1 MAKSKLT
8 DKLIIAM
15 PIIVA
20 VIALCVLL
28 FIGGKKTEGFTSVL
42 EQKDNLIATSFTT
55 SNENLPQDSN
65 NLQQVGF
72 DNPNLMDSN
81 RIINDSTGQ
90 ERKCKDGYYF
100 KQDINENNLFY
111 WACGDKC
118 EGGQNL
124 TDAYCKC
131 ACINQRQETNTF
143 NPSLKSKV
151 VLNDTYVIKQIH
163 IKGVTGNFRIG
174 VKNSAR
180 NKISYVSSLELN
192 HENISE
198 IFADNSPR
206 FVMMTMF
213 NSTDD
218 FKDLNP
224 KDIYG
229 NDLVGDEIIVFTDI
243 SVGDASNIFIM
254 GHLENEHYHDKHDT
268 QKLERNTNGNVGY
281 DIIQTYKTELEK
293 ISNETRKPYGITKMI
308 IPVNEKT
315 NIKVL
320 FQNNY
325 SNNSFT
331 FEGPLPNREF
341 IVTPEY
347 NTIFFHHT
355 LLADKIV
362 VIDTATGDVITSG
375 VEIYGYTPSI
385 DDVNRFKLEYN
396 LTDVRGSI
404 NPDDVCP
411 SLDQY
416 MNDQLNSEIV
426 IDAMEYQDKINMEKM
441 KLSNNKAS
449 MLTLLEQEEEIH
461 KLERMINKIDDLHQ
475 QRKHTTNA
483 LNALHLRRQ
492 MDEVLKLRDVLDNR
506 IALRE
511 QNTIN
516 IPVDI
521 NKVKV
526 VDKDD
531 EQTSE
536 NLDVFADIPLSKEE
550 DMKI

>member
-8 DKLIIAM
+8 DKLIIAV

-20 VIALCVLL
+20 VIIVIVLL
-28 FIGGKKTEGFTSVL
+28 FMGWKKTEGFTSGL

-55 SNENLPQDSN
+55 LNENLPRDSNN

-72 DNPNLMDSN
+72 DNPNTENVNESAVAMGTETTSA
-81 RIINDSTGQ
+81 STEEQ
-90 ERKCKDGYYF
+90 V
-100 KQDINENNLFY
+100 LS
-111 WACGDKC
+111 
-118 EGGQNL
+118 
-124 TDAYCKC
+124 
-131 ACINQRQETNTF
+131 NTF
-143 NPSLKSKV
+143 TASSKSKV
-151 VLNDTYVIKQIH
+151 VLKDNYVIKQIH
-163 IKGVTGNFRIG
+163 SKGITGNFRIG
-174 VKNSAR
+174 VKNTAR

-192 HENISE
+192 HEAITE
-198 IFADNSPR
+198 VFADNSPKY
-206 FVMMTMF
+206 VMMTMF
-213 NSTDD
+213 NSTNE
-218 FKDLNP
+218 FKDLSP
-224 KDIYG
+224 TDIYG
-229 NDLVGDEIIVFTDI
+229 NELVGDEIIFFTDNN
-243 SVGDASNIFIM
+243 VGNNINIFIM
-254 GHLENEHYHDKHDT
+254 GHLENEHYHNKHDT
-268 QKLERNTNGNVGY
+268 QKLDRTTEGNVGY
-281 DIIQTYKTELEK
+281 DIIQIDKTVLEK
-293 ISNETRKPYGITKMI
+293 PSTKTQKPYGITKMK
-308 IPVNEKT
+308 IPVEEET

-341 IVTPEY
+341 IVTPIY
-347 NTIFFHHT
+347 NTIFFHNT
-355 LLADKIV
+355 LLANKVIV
-362 VIDTATGDVITSG
+362 MNTADDSIISED

-385 DDVNRFKLEYN
+385 DDINRFKLEYN

-449 MLTLLEQEEEIH
+449 MLTLLEQEEEIQ
-461 KLERMINKIDDLHQ
+461 KLERMINKIDGLHQ

-506 IALRE
+506 ISLRQ

-516 IPVDI
+516 IPVDV

-526 VDKDD
+526 VDNDE
-531 EQTSE
+531 EQTPE
-536 NLDVFADIPLSKEE
+536 NLDVFADIPISKEE
-550 DMKI
+550 DMKL

>member
-8 DKLIIAM
+8 DKLIIAI

-20 VIALCVLL
+20 VIGLCVLL
-28 FIGGKKTEGFTSVL
+28 FMGWKKTEGFTSVL

-55 SNENLPQDSN
+55 INENLPQDSN

-81 RIINDSTGQ
+81 RIINDNTGQ

-124 TDAYCKC
+124 TDVYCNC

-151 VLNDTYVIKQIH
+151 VLKDTYVIKQIH
-163 IKGVTGNFRIG
+163 SKGVTGNFRIG

-192 HENISE
+192 HEAITE
-198 IFADNSPR
+198 VFADNSPR
-206 FVMMTMF
+206 YVMMTMF

-218 FKDLNP
+218 FKDLTP
-224 KDIYG
+224 TDIYG
-229 NDLVGDEIIVFTDI
+229 NELVGDEIIIFTDNRV
-243 SVGDASNIFIM
+243 SNASNNIFIM

-268 QKLERNTNGNVGY
+268 QKLDNTTVGY
-281 DIIQTYKTELEK
+281 DIIKNNKLVLEK
-293 ISNETRKPYGITKMI
+293 PSTETQKPYGITKMVL
-308 IPVNEKT
+308 PVTKET

-341 IVTPEY
+341 IVTQDY

-355 LLADKIV
+355 LLANKVIV
-362 VIDTATGDVITSG
+362 MNTADDSVISDTNLEV
-375 VEIYGYTPSI
+375 YGYTPSI

-449 MLTLLEQEEEIH
+449 MLTLLEQQEEIQ
-461 KLERMINKIDDLHQ
+461 KLERMINKIDGLHQ

-506 IALRE
+506 ISLRE

-516 IPVDI
+516 IPVDV

-526 VDKDD
+526 VNNDE
-531 EQTSE
+531 EQTPE

-550 DMKI
+550 DMKL

>member
-1 MAKSKLT
+1 MTKSRLSS
-8 DKLIIAM
+8 KLIIAI

-20 VIALCVLL
+20 VVILCVLL
-28 FIGGKKTEGFTSVL
+28 FMGLKKYEGFNTNL
-42 EQKDNLIATSFTT
+42 NQIDNVIATSFTSKDIIPT
-55 SNENLPQDSN
+55 DVNT

-72 DNPNLMDSN
+72 DNKESN
-81 RIINDSTGQ
+81 KESST
-90 ERKCKDGYYF
+90 ESPTTPFTPTY
-100 KQDINENNLFY
+100 
-111 WACGDKC
+111 
-118 EGGQNL
+118 
-124 TDAYCKC
+124 
-131 ACINQRQETNTF
+131 
-143 NPSLKSKV
+143 KSKV
-151 VLNDTYVIKQIH
+151 VLKDTYVIKQIH
-163 IKGVTGNFRIG
+163 ITNITGNFRIG
-174 VKNSAR
+174 VKNSSR

-192 HENISE
+192 KNAISE
-198 IFADNSPR
+198 VFANNSPKY
-206 FVMMTMF
+206 VMMTMF
-213 NSTDD
+213 NSTGE

-224 KDIYG
+224 VDIYG
-229 NDLVGDEIIVFTDI
+229 NELVGDEIIFYTDNNN
-243 SVGDASNIFIM
+243 DSNSDSKIYIM
-254 GHLENEHYHDKHDT
+254 GHLENEHFHDKHDT
-268 QKLERNTNGNVGY
+268 QKLERGNTGNVGY
-281 DIIQTYKTELEK
+281 DIIQSDKTVLEK
-293 ISNETRKPYGITKMI
+293 PSLDTETPFGITKMVI
-308 IPVNEKT
+308 SVEKNT

-355 LLADKIV
+355 LLANKIV
-362 VIDTATGDVITSG
+362 VINTNTTDDTKFNTNDIEV
-375 VEIYGYTPSI
+375 YGYTPSI

-416 MNDQLNSEIV
+416 MNDQLSSEIV

-449 MLTLLEQEEEIH
+449 MLTLLEQEEEIK
-461 KLERMINKIDDLHQ
+461 KLERMINKIDNLHE

-492 MDEVLKLRDVLDNR
+492 MDEVLKLRDVLDSR
-506 IALRE
+506 IAIQE
-511 QNTIN
+511 KNTIN

-521 NKVKV
+521 NRVQV
-526 VDKDD
+526 IDD
-531 EQTSE
+531 TEEKSDD
-536 NLDVFADIPLSKEE
+536 NLDVFADIPISKEE
-550 DMKI
+550 DMKLK

>member
-8 DKLIIAM
+8 DKLIIAI

-20 VIALCVLL
+20 VIGLCVLL
-28 FIGGKKTEGFTSVL
+28 FMGWKKTEGFTSEL

-55 SNENLPQDSN
+55 INENLPRDSN
-65 NLQQVGF
+65 NNIQQVGF
-72 DNPNLMDSN
+72 DNPNTENVNESAVAMGTETISVG
-81 RIINDSTGQ
+81 SEGQ
-90 ERKCKDGYYF
+90 VPS
-100 KQDINENNLFY
+100 
-111 WACGDKC
+111 
-118 EGGQNL
+118 
-124 TDAYCKC
+124 
-131 ACINQRQETNTF
+131 NTF

-151 VLNDTYVIKQIH
+151 VLKDTYVIKQIH
-163 IKGVTGNFRIG
+163 SKGVTGNFRIG

-192 HENISE
+192 HESVSE
-198 IFADNSPR
+198 VFADNSPR
-206 FVMMTMF
+206 YVMMTMF
-213 NSTDD
+213 NSPDE
-218 FKDLNP
+218 FKDLTP
-224 KDIYG
+224 TDIYG
-229 NDLVGDEIIVFTDI
+229 NELVGDEIIVFTDNSI
-243 SVGDASNIFIM
+243 GYASNIFIM

-268 QKLERNTNGNVGY
+268 QKLERTTSGNVGY
-281 DIIQTYKTELEK
+281 DIIQTDKTVFEK
-293 ISNETRKPYGITKMI
+293 PSTQTQKPYGITKMVL
-308 IPVNEKT
+308 PVTKET

-341 IVTPEY
+341 IVTQDY

-355 LLADKIV
+355 LLANKVIV
-362 VIDTATGDVITSG
+362 MNTADDSVITDTNLE
-375 VEIYGYTPSI
+375 VYGYTPSI

-416 MNDQLNSEIV
+416 MNDQLSSEIV

-449 MLTLLEQEEEIH
+449 MLTLLEQEEEIQ
-461 KLERMINKIDDLHQ
+461 KLERMINKIDGLHQ

-506 IALRE
+506 IAVRE

-516 IPVDI
+516 IPVDV

-526 VDKDD
+526 VDNNE
-531 EQTSE
+531 EQTPE

-550 DMKI
+550 DMKL

>member
-8 DKLIIAM
+8 DKLIIAI

-20 VIALCVLL
+20 VIGLCVLL
-28 FIGGKKTEGFTSVL
+28 FMGWKKTEGFTSEV

-55 SNENLPQDSN
+55 INEKLPRDSNN

-72 DNPNLMDSN
+72 DNLNIENVNESAVAMGTETTSAGTETTSAGTETTSAGTETTN
-81 RIINDSTGQ
+81 AGTEGQ
-90 ERKCKDGYYF
+90 VPS
-100 KQDINENNLFY
+100 
-111 WACGDKC
+111 
-118 EGGQNL
+118 
-124 TDAYCKC
+124 
-131 ACINQRQETNTF
+131 NTF

-151 VLNDTYVIKQIH
+151 VLKDTYVIKQIH
-163 IKGVTGNFRIG
+163 CKGITGNFRIG
-174 VKNSAR
+174 VKNTAR

-192 HENISE
+192 HEAITE
-198 IFADNSPR
+198 VFADNSPR
-206 FVMMTMF
+206 YVMMTMF
-213 NSTDD
+213 NSQDE
-218 FKDLNP
+218 FKDLTP
-224 KDIYG
+224 TDIYG
-229 NDLVGDEIIVFTDI
+229 NELVGDEIIFFTDNKI
-243 SVGDASNIFIM
+243 NNDNNIFIM

-268 QKLERNTNGNVGY
+268 QKLDNTTVGY
-281 DIIQTYKTELEK
+281 DIIQTDKSVFEK
-293 ISNETRKPYGITKMI
+293 PSNETHKPYGITKMK
-308 IPVNEKT
+308 IPVKEET

-341 IVTPEY
+341 IVNKEY
-347 NTIFFHHT
+347 KTIFFHHT
-355 LLADKIV
+355 LLANKVIV
-362 VIDTATGDVITSG
+362 MNTADDSVISDTELEV
-375 VEIYGYTPSI
+375 YGYTPSI

-449 MLTLLEQEEEIH
+449 MLTLLEQEEEIQ
-461 KLERMINKIDDLHQ
+461 KLERMINKIDGLHQ

-483 LNALHLRRQ
+483 LNAIHLRRQ

-506 IALRE
+506 IAVRE

-516 IPVDI
+516 IPVDV

-526 VDKDD
+526 VDNDE
-531 EQTSE
+531 EQTPE

-550 DMKI
+550 DMKL

>member
-1 MAKSKLT
+1 MAKFIFT
-8 DKLIIAM
+8 DKLIITI

-20 VIALCVLL
+20 VIGLCILL
-28 FIGGKKTEGFTSVL
+28 FMCWKKTEGFTSEV
-42 EQKDNLIATSFTT
+42 EQKDNVIATSFTT
-55 SNENLPQDSN
+55 LNEKVPLDSN
-65 NLQQVGF
+65 NNFQQVGF
-72 DNPNLMDSN
+72 DNPNTEKVDESAIAMGTETISAG
-81 RIINDSTGQ
+81 TEGQ
-90 ERKCKDGYYF
+90 VPS
-100 KQDINENNLFY
+100 
-111 WACGDKC
+111 
-118 EGGQNL
+118 
-124 TDAYCKC
+124 
-131 ACINQRQETNTF
+131 NTF
-143 NPSLKSKV
+143 NPLKKSKV
-151 VLNDTYVIKQIH
+151 VLKDTYVIKQIH
-163 IKGVTGNFRIG
+163 SKGITGNFRIG
-174 VKNSAR
+174 VKNTAR

-192 HENISE
+192 HEAVTE
-198 IFADNSPR
+198 VFADNSHKY
-206 FVMMTMF
+206 VMMTMF
-213 NSTDD
+213 NSVDD
-218 FKDLNP
+218 FKDLSP
-224 KDIYG
+224 TDIYG
-229 NDLVGDEIIVFTDI
+229 NELVGDEIIIFTDD
-243 SVGDASNIFIM
+243 SVSNDSNIFIM

-268 QKLERNTNGNVGY
+268 QKLDRTVDGNVGY
-281 DIIQTYKTELEK
+281 DIIQTDKIVLENPS
-293 ISNETRKPYGITKMI
+293 ILTQKPYGITKMK
-308 IPVNEKT
+308 IPVEEET

-355 LLADKIV
+355 LLANKIV
-362 VIDTATGDVITSG
+362 VMNAADDNVISSG
-375 VEIYGYTPSI
+375 VEVYGYTPSI

-449 MLTLLEQEEEIH
+449 MLTLLEQEEEIQ
-461 KLERMINKIDDLHQ
+461 KLERMINKIDGLHQ
-475 QRKHTTNA
+475 QRKHSTNA

-506 IALRE
+506 IALRQ
-511 QNTIN
+511 QNTIT
-516 IPVDI
+516 IPVDV

-526 VDKDD
+526 VDNDK
-531 EQTSE
+531 EQTPE

-550 DMKI
+550 DMKL

>member
-8 DKLIIAM
+8 DKLIIAV

-20 VIALCVLL
+20 VIIVIVLL
-28 FIGGKKTEGFTSVL
+28 FMGWKKTEGFTSGL

-55 SNENLPQDSN
+55 LNENLPRDSNN

-72 DNPNLMDSN
+72 DNPNTENVNESAVAMGTETTSA
-81 RIINDSTGQ
+81 STEEQ
-90 ERKCKDGYYF
+90 V
-100 KQDINENNLFY
+100 LS
-111 WACGDKC
+111 
-118 EGGQNL
+118 
-124 TDAYCKC
+124 
-131 ACINQRQETNTF
+131 NTF
-143 NPSLKSKV
+143 TASSKSKV
-151 VLNDTYVIKQIH
+151 VLKDNYVIKQIH
-163 IKGVTGNFRIG
+163 SKGITGNFRIG
-174 VKNSAR
+174 VKNTAR

-192 HENISE
+192 HEAITE
-198 IFADNSPR
+198 VFADNSPKY
-206 FVMMTMF
+206 VMMTMF
-213 NSTDD
+213 NSTNE
-218 FKDLNP
+218 FKDLSP
-224 KDIYG
+224 TDIYG
-229 NDLVGDEIIVFTDI
+229 NELVGDEIIFFTDNN
-243 SVGDASNIFIM
+243 VGNNINIFIM
-254 GHLENEHYHDKHDT
+254 GHLENEHYHNKHDT
-268 QKLERNTNGNVGY
+268 QKLDRTTEGNVGY
-281 DIIQTYKTELEK
+281 DIIQIDKTVLEK
-293 ISNETRKPYGITKMI
+293 PSTKTQKPYGITKMK
-308 IPVNEKT
+308 IPVEEET

-355 LLADKIV
+355 LLANKVIV
-362 VIDTATGDVITSG
+362 MNTADDSIISED

-385 DDVNRFKLEYN
+385 DDINRFKLEYN

-449 MLTLLEQEEEIH
+449 MLTLLEQEEEIQ
-461 KLERMINKIDDLHQ
+461 KLERMINKIDGLHQ

-506 IALRE
+506 ISLRQ

-516 IPVDI
+516 IPVDV

-526 VDKDD
+526 VDNDE
-531 EQTSE
+531 EQTPE
-536 NLDVFADIPLSKEE
+536 NLDVFADIPISKEE
-550 DMKI
+550 DMKL